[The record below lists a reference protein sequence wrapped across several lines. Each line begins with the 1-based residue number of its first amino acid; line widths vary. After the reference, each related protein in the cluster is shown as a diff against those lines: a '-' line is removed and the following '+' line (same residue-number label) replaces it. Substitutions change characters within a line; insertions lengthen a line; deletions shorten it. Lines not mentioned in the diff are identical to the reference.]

1 MSWLVTLREQ
11 QSRDGP
17 AAPSATAY
25 MPAAK
30 TAFGMPAKAP
40 DAFLAKL
47 SQAEACD
54 AVPGAAFHASAS
66 ARFVQYQ
73 RSNRDYLWTYS
84 HNQPVGGRQARAYK
98 LAHSARAD
106 EWSAAEEAA
115 FQKAFGR
122 SSTRATPTG
131 M

>member
-54 AVPGAAFHASAS
+54 RAGAKTASPRAMRGRTTPSRQHAVCAARERPGAAIT
-66 ARFVQYQ
+66 Q
-73 RSNRDYLWTYS
+73 
-84 HNQPVGGRQARAYK
+84 
-98 LAHSARAD
+98 
-106 EWSAAEEAA
+106 
-115 FQKAFGR
+115 
-122 SSTRATPTG
+122 ATPPS
-131 M
+131 